1 MITVFD
7 SFALILCISLPHAG
21 WVSIRDRLSQP
32 RVPTRAQRGAHL
44 KIVLDFED
52 GSRSGEIP
60 HGIEAQ

>member
-7 SFALILCISLPHAG
+7 SFALILCISLPRAG

-32 RVPTRAQRGAHL
+32 RVPTRARRGAHL